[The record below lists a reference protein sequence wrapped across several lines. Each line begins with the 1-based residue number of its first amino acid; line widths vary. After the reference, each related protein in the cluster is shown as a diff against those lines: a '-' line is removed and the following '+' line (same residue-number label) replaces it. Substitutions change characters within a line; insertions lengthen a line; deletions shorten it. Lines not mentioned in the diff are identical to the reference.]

1 MLQLSAPRITQFQD
15 VIAKLAQTSAGSNQ
29 RQTRGEAILVS
40 LTRPSFSPVARAANV
55 SGQVKVLVT
64 VHQDGTT
71 DAVVVDGHLMLRDAA
86 LERARSSHFECNP
99 Q

>member
-1 MLQLSAPRITQFQD
+1 MLQWSAPRITQFQD

-40 LTRPSFSPVARAANV
+40 LSRPSFSPVARAANV

-64 VHQDGTT
+64 VHQDGTI
-71 DAVVVDGHLMLRDAA
+71 DAVLDGHPMLSDAA
-86 LERARSSHFECNP
+86 LESARSSHFECNP